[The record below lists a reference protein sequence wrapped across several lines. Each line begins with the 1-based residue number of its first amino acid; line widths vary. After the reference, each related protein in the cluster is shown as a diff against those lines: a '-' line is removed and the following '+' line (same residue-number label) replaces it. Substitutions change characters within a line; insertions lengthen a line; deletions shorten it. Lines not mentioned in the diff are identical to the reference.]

1 MSSIELKQID
11 LTSSRI
17 QIIQSNETLSK
28 SKIFTPTLLLA
39 IFTAMIGTGAQ
50 YGYALGV
57 MNAPS
62 EVIKM
67 ILTKA
72 NLSDLI

>member
-1 MSSIELKQID
+1 MRSIELKQID

-17 QIIQSNETLSK
+17 QIIQSNEILSK
-28 SKIFTPTLLLA
+28 PKIFTATLLLA

-67 ILTKA
+67 ISTNA
-72 NLSDLI
+72 NL